1 MRLLFISLLFLA
13 FAASADIYRWTDHE
27 GNTAFGDNPPEGV
40 DARPVHVQP
49 PTTVPALPDAR
60 EILQRGQDSGETDT
74 TTQPYERLR
83 IASPGDD
90 EAVRA
95 NNGNFTVSV
104 EIAPELRRERGHR
117 LRLMLDGS
125 AHSTSESP
133 RFALENIDRGTHRL
147 SVQVV
152 DNSDSVL
159 QESVTVEFHLLRHRI
174 P

>member
-1 MRLLFISLLFLA
+1 MRLILLPLLLLA
-13 FAASADIYRWTDHE
+13 FAASADIYRWTDAE
-27 GNTAFGDNPPEGV
+27 GNTVFGDNPPEGV

-49 PTTVPALPDAR
+49 PTTVPALRDAR
-60 EILQRGQDSGETDT
+60 GILERGQENSESESAS
-74 TTQPYERLR
+74 QRYERLR

-104 EIAPELRRERGHR
+104 EIVPALRSERGHR
-117 LRLMLDGS
+117 LRLILDGS
-125 AHSTSESP
+125 THSTSESP
-133 RFALENIDRGTHRL
+133 RFALENIDRGTHRI
-147 SVQVV
+147 SVQVL

-159 QESVTVEFHLLRHRI
+159 QESETVEFHLLRHRI